1 MLKLSD
7 VIPQEILKI
16 LEDRGFKLV
25 GPWAEYYQLGGN
37 IFKVSHLPLKVEF
50 SGSDASILEE
60 INPYAKQV
68 IHGKNKVA
76 LRISRRHWLVLKFKP
91 KIDQP

>member
-7 VIPQEILKI
+7 VIPKEVLKI
-16 LEDRGFKLV
+16 LEERGFQLV
-25 GPWAEYYQLGGN
+25 GPWAEYYQLKGN

-50 SGSDASILEE
+50 TGNDTSILEE
-60 INPYAKQV
+60 IKPYAKQV

-76 LRISRRHWLVLKFKP
+76 LRVSRRHWLVLKFTQK
-91 KIDQP
+91 